1 MRLGLGVALVLAAI
15 EAGGCTT
22 HVPQPKPAATV
33 TRVEEHRPWSLAPP
47 MSISMPDEA
56 VVHVVSRGVGCS
68 GTLITDRLVLTA
80 HHCVV
85 ERSPEAPAT
94 DA

>member
-1 MRLGLGVALVLAAI
+1 
-15 EAGGCTT
+15 
-22 HVPQPKPAATV
+22 
-33 TRVEEHRPWSLAPP
+33 
-47 MSISMPDEA
+47 MSISLPDEA

-85 ERSPEAPAT
+85 ERSPDGDILEKDLAGERARGG
-94 DA
+94 ARR